1 MKLHKL
7 KILKSANQDFL
18 ELRAHARQYR
28 SQEGYER
35 FKQSFKDLFAD
46 IALFPLSG
54 VVPQEASGLGLP
66 VRMRITEQIRVIYEV
81 RGDTIYIRL
90 FIHTAQD
97 FQSHLLDKI
106 LRDT

>member
-18 ELRAHARQYR
+18 ELRAHAQHYR
-28 SQEGYER
+28 SKEGYER
-35 FKQSFKDLFAD
+35 FRQSFKHLFAD
-46 IALFPLSG
+46 IALYPFSG

-66 VRMRITEQIRVIYEV
+66 VRMRITEQIRVVYEV
-81 RGDTIYIRL
+81 RGDSVYIRL
-90 FIHTAQD
+90 FIHTSQD